1 LADEVVPLDS
11 QAGGGALPAV
21 DLPGWGVRAR
31 PENLS
36 AAAAEENF
44 AGARP
49 GNRPDQGRA
58 LLFDVRCLTSED
70 YAEIRRAL
78 AALSAE
84 AGP

>member
-1 LADEVVPLDS
+1 
-11 QAGGGALPAV
+11 
-21 DLPGWGVRAR
+21 VRAR

-36 AAAAEENF
+36 AAAAEEKLRRR
-44 AGARP
+44 AVPVIARIKD
-49 GNRPDQGRA
+49 GA